1 MLLPGVYT
9 TTKKNGDIL
18 YRSSITYQGKH
29 ISLGSFPSE
38 EAAHLAYLEACRL
51 LGRTIEGME
60 DSSKAS
66 QAPLTLSSYSS
77 FRCHLPFEKWVTLLN
92 FRDNGIYFKTP
103 IYLKHKYF
111 LYYLDPATQLKFAVD
126 DLFYY
131 AEHKIMQR
139 GGHLFVADFGMQ
151 VNILS
156 RYGIKNFAV
165 PGRDYL
171 FANGDT
177 TDFRYENIIIINKY
191 NGVQK
196 QEENGRTFYLAKIH
210 IRGDYII
217 GRFST
222 EAEAA
227 VAYNKAADYLHQV
240 GLKKQFTLN
249 YIPELS
255 TREYLR
261 IYEEILLPKKIQS
274 LRFS

>member
-1 MLLPGVYT
+1 MLPGVYT
-9 TTKKNGDIL
+9 TKKKNGDTL
-18 YRSSITYQGKH
+18 YRSSITCKGKH
-29 ISLGSFPSE
+29 ISLGSFPTE
-38 EAAHLAYLEACRL
+38 ETAHLAYKEAAYL
-51 LGRTIEGME
+51 LSQESKELTFE
-60 DSSKAS
+60 DYQPKKH
-66 QAPLTLSSYSS
+66 LLS
-77 FRCHLPFEKWVTLLN
+77 FEKWVVLLN
-92 FRDNGIYFKTP
+92 LRDNGIYFKTP

-111 LYYLDPATQLKFAVD
+111 LYYLDAATQLKFTAD

-131 AEHKIMQR
+131 AEHKIMRR

-171 FANGDT
+171 FANGDS

-196 QEENGRTFYLAKIH
+196 IEKRGKFFYLAKIH
-210 IRGDYII
+210 VCGDYII

-227 VAYNKAADYLHQV
+227 VAYNKAADYLRQA

-249 YIPELS
+249 YIPEL
-255 TREYLR
+255 TTPEYQKL
-261 IYEEILLPKKIQS
+261 YEGIQLPQKLQS

>member
-1 MLLPGVYT
+1 MLPGVYT
-9 TTKKNGDIL
+9 TKKKNGELL

-38 EAAHLAYLEACRL
+38 EIAHLAYLEAHRL
-51 LGRTIEGME
+51 FEGEIE
-60 DSSKAS
+60 D
-66 QAPLTLSSYSS
+66 LSSYSS
-77 FRCHLPFEKWVTLLN
+77 FRCHLPFEKWVTILN

-111 LYYLDPATQLKFAVD
+111 LYYLDPATPLKFAVD

-165 PGRDYL
+165 AGRDYL
-171 FANGDT
+171 FANGDS

-196 QEENGRTFYLAKIH
+196 QEENGRVFYLSKIH
-210 IRGDYII
+210 VRGDYII
-217 GRFST
+217 GRFSS

-227 VAYNKAADYLHQV
+227 VAYNKAADCLQQA
-240 GLKKQFTLN
+240 GLKKQFTQN
-249 YIPELS
+249 YIAELNTS
-255 TREYLR
+255 EYLQLYNK
-261 IYEEILLPKKIQS
+261 INLPKKLQT
-274 LRFS
+274 LRFL

>member
-1 MLLPGVYT
+1 MLPGVYT
-9 TTKKNGDIL
+9 TKKKNGDTL
-18 YRSSITYQGKH
+18 YRSSITCKGKH
-29 ISLGSFPSE
+29 ISLGSFPTE
-38 EAAHLAYLEACRL
+38 KAAHLAYKEALCL
-51 LGRTIEGME
+51 LNSGPE
-60 DSSKAS
+60 K
-66 QAPLTLSSYSS
+66 LTLEDY
-77 FRCHLPFEKWVTLLN
+77 RPGKHQLLFEKWVILINL
-92 FRDNGIYFKTP
+92 RDNGMYFKTP

-111 LYYLDPATQLKFAVD
+111 LYYLDAATQLKFAAD

-131 AEHKIMQR
+131 AEHKIMRR

-151 VNILS
+151 VSILS
-156 RYGIKNFAV
+156 RYGIKSFAV
-165 PGRDYL
+165 PGKDYL
-171 FANGDT
+171 FANGDS

-196 QEENGRTFYLAKIH
+196 IEEKGRIFYLAKIH

-227 VAYNKAADYLHQV
+227 VAYNKAADYLHQM

-249 YIPELS
+249 YISELN
-255 TREYLR
+255 TQEYLKL
-261 IYEEILLPKKIQS
+261 YENILLPQKLQS